1 MENNKKVETVISD
14 IKINLKDS
22 LIDYV
27 DKTNDKEHQQK
38 MVEEVASKLLE
49 KLKSIQ
55 KDELK

>member
-27 DKTNDKEHQQK
+27 GKTNDKEHQQK

>member
-27 DKTNDKEHQQK
+27 GKTNNKEHQQK
-38 MVEEVASKLLE
+38 IIKEIANKLLE

-55 KDELK
+55 KDGLK